1 MIKLKQILFEKK
13 NDKEYLTSDEKDFI
27 KNKFGE
33 VSCSFAKNKKNNKY
47 FCYTHRAR
55 SKYYK
60 NLDDIPKK
68 VVDFI
73 SSTS

>member
-1 MIKLKQILFEKK
+1 MIKLKQLLFEKK
-13 NDKEYLTSDEKDFI
+13 IDKEYLTTDERKFI
-27 KNKFGE
+27 KNKFGH
-33 VSCSFAKNKKNNKY
+33 VGCSFAKNKKNNKY
-47 FCYTHRAR
+47 FCFTHRAR
-55 SKYYK
+55 SKYYE